1 MYGKHREPMTQE
13 MYDRIDLVYAAD
25 FFSNWINKDVTKLW
39 TDKLTADVI
48 NVFEQKINSPDFTL
62 TYNAYSG
69 HDSTIAGF
77 LTNLEW
83 NSFDCLLKEL
93 ETGVEVST
101 CNHTIEYASNI
112 IWELNKV
119 QDPNVEKK
127 TDYLVRMLYNGQM
140 LYSCQDAF
148 QKGLLK
154 AEPKYEGYCTLDE
167 FKEVSKTVFQLGD
180 RYDAICTGERR
191 RKIEAVNLSL

>member
-1 MYGKHREPMTQE
+1 MYGKHREPLTQE
-13 MYDRIDLVYAAD
+13 LYDRIDLVYAAD
-25 FFSNWINKDVTKLW
+25 FFSHWIDNDVAKIW
-39 TDKLTADVI
+39 TDELTADVI
-48 NVFEQKINSPDFTL
+48 NVFEKKINSPDFTL

-83 NSFDCLLKEL
+83 NSFDCLIKEI
-93 ETGVEVST
+93 ETGVRVST

-119 QDPNVEKK
+119 QDQNDDKK
-127 TDYLVRMLYNGQM
+127 TDYLVKMLYNGQM

-167 FKEVSKTVFQLGD
+167 FKEVSKKVFQVGD
-180 RYDAICTGERR
+180 RYNAICKGE

>member
-1 MYGKHREPMTQE
+1 MYGKFREPMTQE
-13 MYDRIDLVYAAD
+13 LYDRIELAYAID
-25 FFSNWINKDVTKLW
+25 FFSNWKDHDVAKVW

-48 NVFEQKINSPDFTL
+48 NVFENKKNSPDFTL

-93 ETGVEVST
+93 ETGVRVST

-119 QDPNVEKK
+119 QDPNDDEQ
-127 TDYLVRMLYNGQM
+127 TDYLVRMLYNGQL